1 MANRNLEIIV
11 KGKTTYGHLD
21 GFLYTVSDYKGDVK
35 YWKCRQKNK
44 CTARLTTITTGRNV
58 LIRKGGS
65 PNTHT
70 HGPDPE
76 EVKALRIMSSIK
88 KAAAEHPE
96 RPPTAV
102 MRIAQEADAAVQAQL
117 PERDSIRKII
127 QRERAKN
134 LPTNPKTM
142 EELKSLPDQFKKNSR
157 RR

>member
-11 KGKTTYGHLD
+11 KGKTTFGHLD
-21 GFLYTVSDYKGDVK
+21 GFLYTVSNYKGDVK

-65 PNTHT
+65 PNMHA

-76 EVKALRIMSSIK
+76 EVKQVKALRIMSSIK

-96 RPPTAV
+96 RPPTV
-102 MRIAQEADAAVQAQL
+102 
-117 PERDSIRKII
+117 DS
-127 QRERAKN
+127 
-134 LPTNPKTM
+134 
-142 EELKSLPDQFKKNSR
+142 SGG
-157 RR
+157 